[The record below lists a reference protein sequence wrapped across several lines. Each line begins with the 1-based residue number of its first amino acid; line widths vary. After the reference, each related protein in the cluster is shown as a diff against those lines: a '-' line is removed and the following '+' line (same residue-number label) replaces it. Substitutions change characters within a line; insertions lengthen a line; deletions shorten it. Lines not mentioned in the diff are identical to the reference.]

1 MMGDRTCKLM
11 KTTIFLGYSYITANN
26 IPSKTPQKD
35 ICHMLSGPYELTVRA
50 EQAEVYAGI

>member
-11 KTTIFLGYSYITANN
+11 KTTNFLGYSYITANN
-26 IPSKTPQKD
+26 IPSKTPQTD
-35 ICHMLSGPYELTVRA
+35 IYHMLSGPYKSTVQA